1 MKQLSTCIVH
11 AACKLFA
18 VVRVSGWNVAVAPT
32 VVKFCVSPWSALG
45 SMRRRC
51 RKSMS
56 VKFIEQSSRPVDRRN
71 WASLGVAPRVVGHP
85 AASTCPAAAPR
96 PARPGDRSSP
106 RGTVA
111 ELRRFMMR
119 NVADS
124 CVEDARRQ
132 QLQEERRRTS

>member
-85 AASTCPAAAPR
+85 AASTCPAPAPR
-96 PARPGDRSSP
+96 PARPGDRSP

-119 NVADS
+119 NVVDS
-124 CVEDARRQ
+124 CLEDARRQ